1 MALPELAV
9 RRPVTILMGT
19 IALAVFG
26 FLSIAGF
33 PVELLPDVAYP
44 TLTIQTSYP
53 DAAPDSV
60 EQFITKPVEEA
71 VGVIPGVR
79 DLRSTS
85 RAGISEVVLEFDW
98 GEEMDFASLDVREKL
113 GLVQL
118 PLEADVPR
126 VLRFDPSLDPIIRL
140 SLASDR
146 PLDDLRQLAE
156 RWIKP
161 RFEALR
167 GVAAAKVRGGLDPE
181 VHVDVDIDR
190 LGALGLSI
198 GDVATALQAENV
210 NRPGGTVQDWGALY
224 LVRTL
229 HEFDDLDQIRRTIV
243 RETPEGRVR
252 VEDIARVVRGHRD
265 RDIITRTGDREGIEL
280 SLHREG
286 SANTMNVAALIRG
299 EVAELRREL
308 PDDIEL
314 SLLDDQSFYIG
325 EAVGQVLS
333 AALWGG
339 LLAVLVL
346 YFFLRDLGATV
357 IIAIS
362 IPTSVVASFL
372 PLSEAGVSLNIMS
385 LGGLALGVGMLVDN
399 SIVVL
404 EAIDRHRKLGLSRA
418 QAAANGAGEVTGAV
432 TAATLTTIC
441 VFLPIVFVAGVA
453 GQLFHDL
460 ALTVCLSLAASLLV
474 SLTLIP
480 TLSAFEPKN
489 VWTSGRETLFPW
501 DAGSAVQDRLPFTA
515 NFGLFTLPP
524 VGNGSHWVSR
534 VLTVLLL
541 PARLA
546 FALVLVGVLA
556 LWRVV
561 SSAFVI
567 VTWPIAQLFEGL
579 DRIYAPSLRRAL
591 RGRWLVLLVTIAL
604 FAGALFVGRGLGTNL
619 VPDLAQG
626 EFAFQFR
633 LPEETTLQ
641 STSEVVGNIERRL
654 TGDPSFDRI
663 FSVVGSLPSTASGR
677 QSLGENL
684 AQINFVL
691 PHGAESGAEARAV
704 ERVREVLALFPRV
717 ESELVHPSV
726 LSMQAPIEVKVFAEE
741 LDALEEASRIV
752 MALVRESGG
761 VRDVTTT
768 VEPGSPEVR
777 VVPDRDRCG
786 ALGVPADTLS
796 QALAS
801 QIRGQ
806 LIGEF
811 REREEL
817 LDIRLR
823 ASEGDRDR
831 AAAVRD
837 LDIRLPDGTSVPVSA
852 LADISIERGPAAIYR
867 AGGARV
873 ARVTADA
880 DAREL
885 GRVIAEVQSRLA
897 SIVLPEGAVAEI
909 GGQNDEL
916 ERSMSSL
923 LLALGLA
930 VFLVFVV
937 MSMQFESLVHPFV
950 ILLAVPLGAIGV
962 VGALVVTGQGVSVL
976 ALIGAVMLAGIVV
989 NNAIVLVDAI
999 NRRRRRGEPLDQAI
1013 VDSGAERLRPIL
1025 MTTATTVL
1033 ALVPMALG
1041 LGAGDELRR
1050 PMAITVIGGL
1060 SVATVLTLLVI
1071 PCMYRVMARA
1081 KGRLRPVDGGPPLGR
1096 DRAADPGEQLEVL
1109 AEAVAG
1115 GRDAS

>member
-1 MALPELAV
+1 MSLPDLAV

-44 TLTIQTSYP
+44 TLTIQTAYP

-60 EQFITKPVEEA
+60 EQFVTKPVEEA

-79 DLRSTS
+79 DLSSTS
-85 RAGISEVVLEFDW
+85 RAGISEVVLEFEW

-126 VLRFDPSLDPIIRL
+126 VLRFDPSLDPIVRL

-190 LGALGLSI
+190 LAALGLSMA
-198 GDVATALQAENV
+198 DVAGALRDENV

-243 RETPEGRVR
+243 RETPQGRVR
-252 VEDIARVVRGHRD
+252 VEDIARVERGHRD

-280 SLHREG
+280 ALHREG
-286 SANTMNVAALIRG
+286 SANTMKVAASIRE
-299 EVAELRREL
+299 EVERLRLDL
-308 PDDIEL
+308 PADIEL
-314 SLLDDQSFYIG
+314 TLLDDQSHYIG

-333 AALWGG
+333 SALWGG

-362 IPTSVVASFL
+362 IPASVVASFL

-404 EAIDRHRKLGLSRA
+404 EAIDRHRRMGCSRA
-418 QAAANGAGEVTGAV
+418 EAAARGASEVTGAV
-432 TAATLTTIC
+432 TAATLTTVS

-460 ALTVCLSLAASLLV
+460 ALTVCLSLGASLLV

-489 VWTSGRETLFPW
+489 VWSSGSETLFPW
-501 DAGSAVQDRLPFTA
+501 DRGAAQEGQLPFTA

-524 VGNGSHWVSR
+524 VGNGRHWVSR

-546 FALVLVGVLA
+546 FALVLVALVGLWKLASGVFA
-556 LWRVV
+556 V
-561 SSAFVI
+561 
-567 VTWPIAQLFEGL
+567 VTWPLARVFDGL
-579 DRIYAPSLRRAL
+579 ARIYTPSLRGAL
-591 RGRWLVLLVTIAL
+591 RARWLVLAVTVVL
-604 FAGALFVGRGLGTNL
+604 FASALEVGRGLGTNL

-633 LPEETTLQ
+633 LPEETTLE
-641 STSEVVGNIERRL
+641 STSEVIGGIEQRL
-654 TGDPSFDRI
+654 VGDPSFARV

-691 PHGAESGAEARAV
+691 PRDAAAGAEAQAV
-704 ERVREVLALFPRV
+704 ERVRNVLALFPRV
-717 ESELVHPSV
+717 EHELVHPSV
-726 LSMQAPIEVKVFAEE
+726 LSMQSPIEVKIFAEE
-741 LDALEEASRIV
+741 LEVLEEASRVV
-752 MALVRESGG
+752 MALVQDVEG

-777 VVPDRDRCG
+777 VVPDRDRCA
-786 ALGVPADTLS
+786 ALGIPADALS
-796 QALAS
+796 QALAA

-806 LIGEF
+806 LVGEF

-823 ASEGDRDR
+823 ASERDR
-831 AAAVRD
+831 GRASAIRD
-837 LDIRLPDGTSVPVSA
+837 LDVRLPDGTSVPVSA

-880 DAREL
+880 EAREL
-885 GRVIAEVQSRLA
+885 GRVIAEVKLRLRGA
-897 SIVLPEGAVAEI
+897 ELPEGAVAEI

-916 ERSMSSL
+916 ERSTQSL
-923 LLALGLA
+923 LLALVLA

-937 MSMQFESLVHPFV
+937 MSMQFESLLHPFV
-950 ILLAVPLGAIGV
+950 ILLTVPLGAIGV
-962 VGALVVTGQGVSVL
+962 IAALRLTGQGVSVL

-989 NNAIVLVDAI
+989 NNAIVLIDAI
-999 NRRRRRGEPLDQAI
+999 NRRRRDGEPLEQAI
-1013 VDSGAERLRPIL
+1013 VESGAERLRPIV

-1060 SVATVLTLLVI
+1060 SVATLLTLVVI
-1071 PCMYRVMARA
+1071 PCMYRVMSRA
-1081 KGRLRPVDGGPPLGR
+1081 KGTLRPV
-1096 DRAADPGEQLEVL
+1096 AASAGADDESGELRESL
-1109 AEAVAG
+1109 TG